1 LPAFGWTSAAFH
13 SSPPTPTWAGSV
25 WERRWC
31 CFDRSRGLARE
42 SGGLASFGSCSS
54 LGWSP
59 AAEQLARFDGSPRD
73 AEALFDLLSDRA
85 KKNLRA
91 RAERYGA
98 ASGRKIAPSAML
110 VPSRTA
116 PHFTPQ
122 SYRAQI
128 SGAYA
133 MVEVAGVGADE
144 RAEMPCV
151 LEEGAWRVDLVLPE
165 LPPMRQRPGG
175 ER

>member
-1 LPAFGWTSAAFH
+1 VYGTVVSVARLLLVLAALLLMACGR
-13 SSPPTPTWAGSV
+13 SSPSATPEGAV
-25 WERRWC
+25 
-31 CFDRSRGLARE
+31 RE
-42 SGGLASFGSCSS
+42 LV
-54 LGWSP
+54 
-59 AAEQLARFDGSPRD
+59 EQLARFDGNPRD
-73 AEALFDLLSDRA
+73 AEALFGLLSDRA

-116 PHFTPQ
+116 PRFTPQ

-128 SGAYA
+128 SGPHAL
-133 MVEVAGVGADE
+133 VEVAGVGANE
-144 RAEMPCV
+144 RAEIPCV
-151 LEEGAWRVDLVLPE
+151 LEERAWRVDLVLPE

>member
-1 LPAFGWTSAAFH
+1 MLLGGCRRSAPNA
-13 SSPPTPTWAGSV
+13 TPEGAV
-25 WERRWC
+25 
-31 CFDRSRGLARE
+31 RE
-42 SGGLASFGSCSS
+42 LV
-54 LGWSP
+54 
-59 AAEQLARFDGSPRD
+59 EQLAHFDGSPRD
-73 AEALFDLLSDRA
+73 AEALFELLSDRA

-110 VPSRTA
+110 VPSRVA
-116 PHFTPQ
+116 PRFTPQ
-122 SYRAQI
+122 SYRAQLAG
-128 SGAYA
+128 SYA
-133 MVEVAGVGADE
+133 TVEVAGVGPSD
-144 RAEMPCV
+144 RAEIPCV